1 MNVALLQSM
10 LSQTTANQEGK
21 IMTDKSK
28 DGDSSKNFLA
38 LLSSL
43 QPTEKGNA
51 GADSAQSVFLGDLA
65 SQLRD
70 VLQSLEGKVNEESLN
85 QLTATLTKLANEL
98 LQNDTFRSAGGETS
112 RNSDDPFT
120 LIDNSSFSIS
130 KLLEN
135 INENKEIKQQL
146 LTLAGDFVKMTE
158 QFISADKSQRLS
170 MSRELQSALVK
181 ISNFLSQ
188 AGHTLKQ
195 NGQSTQANFLFQQ
208 KLTDTNLTGKHGNGN
223 LTAQVNQNQ
232 SNASL
237 TRSINPVSNHGSQ
250 TIQTKA
256 AQELSTIKTGTAV
269 SVDSMPMSKVE
280 QFTIYLQRNGGNQA
294 ATNNSH
300 DFMEQFQKIIKSSR
314 FIQNEGSSQLTLKLK
329 PAHLGDMVVKF
340 TQINGEM
347 AVRIAVSSQAAKEML
362 ESNINQLRHMFQPNQ
377 VVIDKQAE
385 PILAQPSSSYLNFSQ
400 NEEEQEQRGDTYH
413 HDQLEDEENT
423 DEDYE
428 DKSFEDYLNQT
439 KAGDHFDAD

>member
-10 LSQTTANQEGK
+10 LSQTTASQEGK
-21 IMTDKSK
+21 IIADKSK
-28 DGDSSKNFLA
+28 DGGDSSKNFLA

-43 QPTEKGNA
+43 QPTEKGKA
-51 GADSAQSVFLGDLA
+51 GADSAQSVLLGDLT

-70 VLQSLEGKVNEESLN
+70 VLQSLEEKVNEGSLS
-85 QLTATLTKLANEL
+85 QLTAILAEIANAFSQNETL
-98 LQNDTFRSAGGETS
+98 RSAGGKTS
-112 RNSDDPFT
+112 RHSEGPLALFDS
-120 LIDNSSFSIS
+120 SSFSIA

-135 INENKEIKQQL
+135 MNENMEIKQQL

-158 QFISADKSQRLS
+158 QLISADKSQRLS
-170 MSRELQSALVK
+170 MSRELQTAFVK
-181 ISNFLSQ
+181 LSNFLSQ

-195 NGQSTQANFLFQQ
+195 NGQSTQANVLFQQ
-208 KLTDTNLTGKHGNGN
+208 KMADGNLTGKHGNGN
-223 LTAQVNQNQ
+223 LTAQVNQSQ

-237 TRSINPVSNHGSQ
+237 TRRMNPAQNSSQ
-250 TIQTKA
+250 TMQAKSA
-256 AQELSTIKTGTAV
+256 HEWSAIKTGTAV

-314 FIQNEGSSQLTLKLK
+314 FIQNEGSAQMTLKLK
-329 PAHLGDMVVKF
+329 PAHLGDMIVKF

-362 ESNINQLRHMFQPNQ
+362 ESNINQLRHMFQPHQ

-385 PILAQPSSSYLNFSQ
+385 PILTQPSSSYLNFSQ
-400 NEEEQEQRGDTYH
+400 NEEEQEQRGDAYR
-413 HDQLEDEENT
+413 DQLEDEET
-423 DEDYE
+423 TEEDYE
-428 DKSFEDYLNQT
+428 DKSFEDFLNQT